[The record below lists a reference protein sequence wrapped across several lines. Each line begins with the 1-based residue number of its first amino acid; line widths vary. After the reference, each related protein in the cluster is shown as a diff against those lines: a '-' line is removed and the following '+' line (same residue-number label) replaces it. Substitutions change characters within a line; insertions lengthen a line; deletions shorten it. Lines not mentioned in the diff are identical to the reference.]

1 MDVGLKN
8 AISRLKRQMK
18 RRKAWLLAS
27 VVLFAIV
34 GLYLYDYIRNEEEV
48 YMADSSGSET
58 VAIMMDGRSQLLSE
72 SELWYLLQDG
82 KPAYLALNAERIL
95 TLYSGEPGA
104 GTAIQTYF
112 QVDMDYLRQSVPEPS
127 VKDLE
132 EGIPIMDYEEF
143 SSVLSTFSGYELEDA
158 D

>member
-1 MDVGLKN
+1 MGLKN
-8 AISRLKRQMK
+8 AISRLKRKMK
-18 RRKAWLLAS
+18 RRRAWLLAS
-27 VVLFAIV
+27 VVVIAIV
-34 GLYLYDYIRNEEEV
+34 CLFLYDYVRNEEA
-48 YMADSSGSET
+48 YMADSSGSEA

-72 SELWYLLQDG
+72 SELRYLLQDG

-132 EGIPIMDYEEF
+132 EGIPITDYEEF
-143 SSVLSTFSGYELEDA
+143 SSVLSTFSGYELEEA